1 MAAHAV
7 CAPRSQV
14 VLDHGHVFDTSYLI
28 AYQRQQEEKERG
40 SMAGK
45 SGSDSSTSDLSTT
58 VKTLAFAEGQ
68 LAKAQS
74 SDIDELR
81 KLSARTNKGGSTAS
95 LGRVPEGSPEV
106 PGAPPKESAIS
117 AINARVGS
125 FMVRGKK
132 ATAPGA

>member
-1 MAAHAV
+1 M

-81 KLSARTNKGGSTAS
+81 KLSARAAARTTCCRAS
-95 LGRVPEGSPEV
+95 ER
-106 PGAPPKESAIS
+106 
-117 AINARVGS
+117 
-125 FMVRGKK
+125 
-132 ATAPGA
+132 